1 MSRQWTAERRQKRR
15 DGRKTS
21 HEDGKHRAQT
31 NSRQQRVCRLVC
43 LLFRGDPVWYRMIY
57 REIAHIP
64 YHAISQDTIRRDIVR
79 ASIPRTLRNDTGI
92 VSRRNIVSRY
102 WILLIVSTWYYAS
115 RRNDHA
121 HRTGEG
127 THKKMETKHRP
138 WTDDDGVKHCLTLPK
153 ITSKMCPRLHTKRGS
168 VWVVNFFPV
177 LFSMIWHHA
186 AAGPV
191 EIVQNPLFNAF
202 DVWDHR
208 DTGGEGLFLR
218 YWCTRFMLE
227 LNMYDHL
234 RYILSQGKHH
244 NWFRLASW

>member
-1 MSRQWTAERRQKRR
+1 MSRYR
-15 DGRKTS
+15 TS
-21 HEDGKHRAQT
+21 FNIPDFEDWHR
-31 NSRQQRVCRLVC
+31 
-43 LLFRGDPVWYRMIY
+43 
-57 REIAHIP
+57 
-64 YHAISQDTIRRDIVR
+64 
-79 ASIPRTLRNDTGI
+79 GI

-102 WILLIVSTWYYAS
+102 RTLVIVGTCYYSS
-115 RRNDHA
+115 RWNDHA
-121 HRTGEG
+121 HRKGEG
-127 THKKMETKHRP
+127 IHKKMETKHRP
-138 WTDDDGVKHCLTLPK
+138 STDDDGVKHCLALPK
-153 ITSKMCPRLHTKRGS
+153 ITSKMCPRLHIMERGS
-168 VWVVNFFPV
+168 VWLVNLFPMI
-177 LFSMIWHHA
+177 FSLIWHHA

-191 EIVQNPLFNAF
+191 EIVQNPSFNAF